1 MKYNTFFIYL
11 AVIITV
17 TCVAW
22 YVQVSLITPIEI
34 GAIRLVKFCLG
45 IELGVLSALLFSY
58 SRDLKN

>member
-1 MKYNTFFIYL
+1 MKYSTFFIYL
-11 AVIITV
+11 TITIIV

-22 YVQVSLITPIEI
+22 YIQVSLTPIEI

-45 IELGVLSALLFSY
+45 IELGVFSALLYSY

>member
-1 MKYNTFFIYL
+1 MKYGTFFTYL
-11 AVIITV
+11 TVIIIV

-34 GAIRLVKFCLG
+34 GAINLVKFCLG
-45 IELGVLSALLFSY
+45 IELGVFSALLYSY

>member
-1 MKYNTFFIYL
+1 MKYNTFFTYL

-22 YVQVSLITPIEI
+22 YIQVSFITPIET

-45 IELGVLSALLFSY
+45 LELGVFSALLYSY